1 MSDTGSVAPKER
13 INIVYKPATGDQ
25 EAQVELPLKMMVV
38 ADFKGGED
46 DASIE
51 EREVLNVNQTAL
63 DDIVSHYAPSLNLT
77 VANKLSDD
85 EKAEDLSVELKFESM
100 KDFTPDNLARSFPE
114 VSKLME
120 LRDALRA
127 LKGPLGNVAQFRRVL
142 DETIKD
148 DAARAKLLKELNI
161 KAKAP
166 AKAKGK

>member
-25 EAQVELPLKMMVV
+25 QAEVELPLKLMVV
-38 ADFKGGED
+38 ADFKGSAD
-46 DASIE
+46 DKSIE

-63 DDIVSHYAPSLNLT
+63 DDIVSHYSPELKLT

-85 EKAEDLSVELKFESM
+85 DKADDLELDLKFESM

-127 LKGPLGNVAQFRRVL
+127 LKGPLGNVSQFRRFL
-142 DETIKD
+142 SETIQD
-148 DAARAKLLKELNI
+148 DDTRAKLLKELNI
-161 KAKAP
+161 SAKAP